1 MLVADVDLAHRAEK
15 DRARDRDARRR
26 LGDAIVGRLHVIGGE
41 VGAVVE
47 LHVLAQE
54 ERVGLTVLGDLPA
67 VGEIGNDGLAAV
79 ARVAADEV
87 VEHAALAAEIVD
99 GARLMHVEMRRAAG
113 DAVAQHAAT
122 LGIGLR
128 CGKLELAAIELGGD
142 VRQRVVRSQTPGGC
156 RGSGAPLQC
165 RLQNL
170 TPVPLE
176 TPYPPF
182 SHAVSSTFCI
192 FCYAQALRGYRLHR
206 PVAPEDYTPF
216 LRESR
221 CGPG

>member
-54 ERVGLTVLGDLPA
+54 ERVGLPVLGDLPA

-99 GARLMHVEMRRAAG
+99 GARLMHVEMRWTAG

-122 LGIGLR
+122 LGIELGRLQ
-128 CGKLELAAIELGGD
+128 LELGTIEFIRHLG
-142 VRQRVVRSQTPGGC
+142 
-156 RGSGAPLQC
+156 RGVIGAETVSCSDSGSTTLQS
-165 RLQNL
+165 RLQDL
-170 TPVPLE
+170 ATVPLR
-176 TPYPPF
+176 TPKAPTN
-182 SHAVSSTFCI
+182 HAVSSTFCI
-192 FCYAQALRGYRLHR
+192 FCYAQALSRCRLR
-206 PVAPEDYTPF
+206 RLLAPEDYTPF

-221 CGPG
+221 CGP